1 MAGIQSRA
9 AELNPWRRDLLNRR
23 WLALWSCVVLALCTG
38 VAACGGDDD
47 DSGGGSS
54 SGGGGNKAT
63 IYSSLPLQG
72 ASRTQSEDVI
82 DGEKL
87 ALKEHGGKAAGCTIT
102 YTSLDDATAAAGKW
116 DAAQTK
122 SNARKVAQDKSAIAY
137 LGEFNSGASANSIPT
152 LNEAGIL
159 QVSPSNTALGLTKGG
174 AGAEPGEPDKYY
186 PTGKRTYGRV
196 VPIDTIQ
203 GAAMAQYMKDEGV
216 KSVYIL
222 DDKEVYGQGVAANTK
237 SAAEK
242 LGLKVAGEDG
252 WDGKASNYRALAS
265 KIQSSGADAVFTGG
279 IVDNNGPQLFKDI
292 AAANPDAKIFGPDG
306 MATDALTG
314 ELPDKVQAQTYLT
327 APTVS
332 PDELPPAGQKFYKDF
347 EAEYKVTQDQID
359 PYAVYGY
366 EAMDAVLTAI
376 ETAGSCTDRQ
386 KVIDGFF
393 GIKDKDSVLGKYSID
408 ADGDT
413 TLTTYGAY
421 LAKGGKLV
429 FNKAIEA
436 QAS

>member
-1 MAGIQSRA
+1 
-9 AELNPWRRDLLNRR
+9 
-23 WLALWSCVVLALCTG
+23 LALWSCLVLALCTG

-47 DSGGGSS
+47 GGDTGDSG
-54 SGGGGNKAT
+54 SGGTSAT

-82 DGEKL
+82 RGEKL
-87 ALKEHGGKAAGCTIT
+87 ALKQRGGKAGECKIT
-102 YTSLDDATAAAGKW
+102 YTSLDDSTAAAGKW
-116 DAAQTK
+116 DAGQTK
-122 SNARKVAQDKSAIAY
+122 ANARKVAQDDKAIAY

-174 AGAEPGEPDKYY
+174 EGAEPGEPDKYY

-203 GAAMAQYMKDEGV
+203 GAAMASYMQDEGV

-237 SAAEK
+237 AAAEK
-242 LGLKVAGEDG
+242 LGIEIAGEDS
-252 WDGKASNYRALAS
+252 WTAESSNYRALAA
-265 KIQSSGADAVFTGG
+265 KIKASGADAVFTGG
-279 IVDNNGPQLFKDI
+279 IVDFNGPQLYKDLN
-292 AAANPDAKIFGPDG
+292 AAMPDAKLFGPDG

-314 ELPDKVQAQTYLT
+314 ELPEKVQKQTFLT

-332 PDELPPAGQKFYKDF
+332 PDELPEAGQKFYEDYQKEYG
-347 EAEYKVTQDQID
+347 EAENEID

-366 EAMDAVLTAI
+366 EAMDVVLDAI

-386 KVIDGFF
+386 KVIDAFF
-393 GIKDKDSVLGKYSID
+393 ATKGKESVLGTYDID
-408 ADGDT
+408 PDGDT

-421 LAKGGKLV
+421 LAEGGKLK

-436 QAS
+436 ESAS

>member
-1 MAGIQSRA
+1 MARIESRA

-23 WLALWSCVVLALCTG
+23 WLALWSCLVLALCTG

-47 DSGGGSS
+47 DGGGGE
-54 SGGGGNKAT
+54 SGGGGNAAT

-82 DGEKL
+82 RGEKL

-102 YTSLDDATAAAGKW
+102 YTSLDDSTAAAGKW
-116 DAAQTK
+116 DAGQTK
-122 SNARKVAQDKSAIAY
+122 ANARKVAQDDKAIAY

-174 AGAEPGEPDKYY
+174 EGAEAGEPDKYY

-203 GAAMAQYMKDEGV
+203 GAAMATYMKDEGV

-237 SAAEK
+237 AAAEK
-242 LGLKVAGEDG
+242 AGLQIAGEDS
-252 WDGKASNYRALAS
+252 WDGTASNYRALAS
-265 KIQSSGADAVFTGG
+265 KIKSSGADAVFTGG
-279 IVDNNGPQLFKDI
+279 IVDANGPQLFKDI
-292 AAANPDAKIFGPDG
+292 AAAMPDAKIFGPDG

-314 ELPDKVQAQTYLT
+314 EINDKVQKQVYLT

-332 PDELPPAGQKFYKDF
+332 PDELPPAGQKFYQDYEKEYG
-347 EAEYKVTQDQID
+347 EAEDEID

-366 EAMDAVLTAI
+366 EAMDVVLDAI
-376 ETAGSCTDRQ
+376 DTAGTCTDRQ
-386 KVIDGFF
+386 KVIDAFF
-393 GIKDKDSVLGKYSID
+393 ATKGKESVLGTYDID

-436 QAS
+436 AAS